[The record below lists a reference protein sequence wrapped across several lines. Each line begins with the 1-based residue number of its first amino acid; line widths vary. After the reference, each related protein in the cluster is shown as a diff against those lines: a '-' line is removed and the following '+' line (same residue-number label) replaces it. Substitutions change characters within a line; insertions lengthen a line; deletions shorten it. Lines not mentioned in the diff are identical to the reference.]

1 MWGRA
6 FKVGNWIIIFILGWF
21 SYAQAVPSEDFSLR
35 ATCEGLWL
43 VNDST
48 TATINDLCADA
59 GTQGG
64 ANDGTTTG
72 TVETTGGVPTGS
84 PGTYLSGNFE
94 LADSDRSSIA
104 DNTVF
109 EAANITVCAWVNP
122 ESVPAGDMY
131 VLTKF
136 AGGSG
141 GWGLL
146 VSSSDQFG
154 EISIVFEDG
163 NTAVST
169 ATWTHICVRYDS
181 GGDCTDCTDDRIE
194 VLRNGSLNCTGAC
207 ATQTVGPSANTDA
220 VLLDAA
226 NSGAPSNFFDG
237 LLHELVYFGEAL
249 ENAEVCSICRCGVQG
264 QNTTVTDRSASC
276 GSCTFP
282 AGVDA
287 CAGGAVPPRRIFQ
300 Y

>member
-94 LADSDRSSIA
+94 LADSDRSDVA
-104 DNTVF
+104 DNAVF
-109 EAANITVCAWVNP
+109 ESVNLTVCAWVNA
-122 ESVPAGDMY
+122 ESLPGSDMY
-131 VLTKF
+131 ICAKN
-136 AGGSG
+136 SG
-141 GWGLL
+141 GGGFGSLI
-146 VSSSDQFG
+146 SSSDQWG
-154 EISIVFEDG
+154 EVGGFEEGSTNIV
-163 NTAVST
+163 T
-169 ATWTHICVRYDS
+169 ATWVHLCLRYDS
-181 GGDCTDCTDDRIE
+181 GGTCTDCTDDRIE
-194 VLRNGSLNCTGAC
+194 ILRNASLNCLGAC
-207 ATQTVGPSANTDA
+207 TTQTVSPTFSTESLN
-220 VLLDAA
+220 L
-226 NSGAPSNFFDG
+226 GATGSSNFFDG
-237 LLHELVYFGEAL
+237 LIHEIVYFSAAL
-249 ENAEVCSICRCGVQG
+249 EDEEICSICRCGVQG

-276 GSCTFP
+276 SSCTFP